1 MTERFRNNEKNSP
14 YRRGTVKEIKKG
26 RIRVTFGDE
35 DETDSFW
42 LNANQG
48 GTGANKSWSMPNV
61 GEQVNCLI
69 DWDGEDGCVLG
80 SCWNSEDSAP
90 SDDPGVEHIVDE
102 SGLEIIRDRKSGNI
116 TIKNAGSVRLEG
128 ADLVVSAET
137 HLGGD
142 GGKAVA
148 RIGDMVKV
156 GSGSSAGL
164 WPIIQGSSK
173 VFAVD

>member
-90 SDDPGVEHIVDE
+90 TDDPGVEH
-102 SGLEIIRDRKSGNI
+102 
-116 TIKNAGSVRLEG
+116 
-128 ADLVVSAET
+128 
-137 HLGGD
+137 
-142 GGKAVA
+142 
-148 RIGDMVKV
+148 
-156 GSGSSAGL
+156 
-164 WPIIQGSSK
+164 K
-173 VFAVD
+173 VFASGMEMIIDRASGNVTIKGFNSAVLEGSDLHITANVKVTGDFQAEGGIFTHNGQTVGDDHKHLDVLTGPSKTGVPG